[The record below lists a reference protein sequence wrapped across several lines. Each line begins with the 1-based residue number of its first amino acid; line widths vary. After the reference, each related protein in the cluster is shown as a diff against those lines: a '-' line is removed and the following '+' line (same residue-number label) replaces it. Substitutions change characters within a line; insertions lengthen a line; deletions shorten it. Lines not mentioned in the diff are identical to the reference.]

1 MHIRRA
7 RPSDAG
13 ELRRLNELF
22 NGPGLADA
30 DGIAASL
37 AENPD
42 ELVSVAEEG
51 ETLCG
56 FICGRIFRSF
66 CYREKNAEITELFVE
81 PRMRHGG
88 VGTALISHMEKCL
101 RALGADEI
109 HLYTGMDNRAAQAF
123 YERAGYLPSPEI
135 EYHKRPQ
142 GGR

>member
-1 MHIRRA
+1 VHIRQA

-13 ELRRLNELF
+13 ELLRLNELF
-22 NGPGLADA
+22 NGPDLSGA
-30 DGIAASL
+30 DGIAAAL

-42 ELVSVAEEG
+42 ELVFVAEEG
-51 ETLCG
+51 ETLSG
-56 FICGRIFRSF
+56 FICGRVYRSF

-81 PRMRHGG
+81 ARTRHGG
-88 VGTALISHMEKCL
+88 VGTALISHMEARL

-109 HLYTGMDNRAAQAF
+109 HLYTGKDNRAAQAF